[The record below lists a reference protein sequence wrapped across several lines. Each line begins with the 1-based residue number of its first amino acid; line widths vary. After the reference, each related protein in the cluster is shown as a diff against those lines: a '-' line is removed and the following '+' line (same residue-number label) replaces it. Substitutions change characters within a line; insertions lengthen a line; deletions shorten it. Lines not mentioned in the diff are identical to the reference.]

1 MDYDPLLRLQHVE
14 VELRGLPPS
23 HLLLFRLG
31 LSHSSHPAGH
41 GGNVCLPARPQA
53 ALVSHLTHGTNIHEN
68 KTNILEIK
76 RCSAIDNTGQL
87 PLTAD

>member
-53 ALVSHLTHGTNIHEN
+53 ALVSHTRHNVHEN
-68 KTNILEIK
+68 KTNILEMK

-87 PLTAD
+87 PLKADS